1 MKPIPKFE
9 HLPRPF
15 WAHVKLL
22 SESLGYSDRRSRSL
36 RRYTPEEIAECIKE
50 RNIDLDLLK
59 EPISGSEALGTLLHD
74 YLNGRSSLLEEK
86 VEPFLMDRDEARAIF
101 KALRSKLRPKCALP
115 WNKQKKDKRHH
126 AFFVGIVNMLAESTL
141 GESNLTTTPGDCLQ

>member
-1 MKPIPKFE
+1 
-9 HLPRPF
+9 
-15 WAHVKLL
+15 
-22 SESLGYSDRRSRSL
+22 L